1 MSAPVRASR
10 PARVRPA
17 SRLAPVHARPVTA
30 PTPYD
35 LDDLLDLTRLIATEV
50 RAGQHEV
57 VVDPDRRWYR
67 LLRSDGFCDV
77 WMISW
82 ATEQI
87 AELHDHA
94 GSLGALTVVSGSL
107 TERRWSG
114 PSGLRTRTLR
124 HGRGAGF
131 PLGHVH
137 DVANTAEEP
146 AVSVHAYS
154 PPLSAMSYYDVEDV
168 PATAGHQR
176 LRRTRTELVRPG
188 QGVG

>member
-1 MSAPVRASR
+1 VDALSAPARSNRAASVRS
-10 PARVRPA
+10 VR
-17 SRLAPVHARPVTA
+17 SVSTA

-35 LDDLLDLTRLIATEV
+35 LEDLRDLTRRIAAEV
-50 RAGQHEV
+50 RAGAHEI
-57 VVDPDRRWYR
+57 VVDPERRWYR

-77 WMISW
+77 WLISW

-94 GSLGALTVVSGSL
+94 GSLGALTVVSGAL
-107 TERRWSG
+107 TERRWTG
-114 PSGLRTRTLR
+114 TAGLRTRTLR

-137 DVANTAEEP
+137 DVSNPSAEA

-154 PPLSAMSYYDVEDV
+154 PPLSAMSYYDVENA
-168 PATAGHQR
+168 PGGGTR
-176 LRRTRTELVRPG
+176 LRRLRTELVEPG

>member
-1 MSAPVRASR
+1 MSAPLTSPR
-10 PARVRPA
+10 PARARIP
-17 SRLAPVHARPVTA
+17 HARPVTA
-30 PTPYD
+30 PTPYGLED
-35 LDDLLDLTRLIATEV
+35 LQELTRTIAAEV
-50 RAGQHEV
+50 RAGRHEV
-57 VVDPDRRWYR
+57 VVDPLRRWYR
-67 LLRSDGFCDV
+67 LLHSDGLVDV
-77 WMISW
+77 WLISW

-94 GSLGALTVVSGSL
+94 GSLGALTVVSGAL

-137 DVANTAEEP
+137 DVANTADEA

-154 PPLSAMSYYDVEDV
+154 PPLSAMSYYDVEEV
-168 PATAGHQR
+168 PGTAGHRR
-176 LRRTRTELVRPG
+176 LRRTRTELVEPG